1 MSEHFIM
8 IHVKLEI
15 EINDK
20 VMSESMQQLWLQ
32 NLYFISRNIK
42 IIYKLEEKTN
52 NNRNL
57 NHVFG
62 LSHPDTS
69 TKQTSVNK
77 CCRRLL
83 PLMTAVTCWAGHVIM
98 N

>member
-42 IIYKLEEKTN
+42 IIYKLEEKN
-52 NNRNL
+52 
-57 NHVFG
+57 
-62 LSHPDTS
+62 
-69 TKQTSVNK
+69 KQTIEILIMCLVCPTQIQVQNK
-77 CCRRLL
+77 RR
-83 PLMTAVTCWAGHVIM
+83 
-98 N
+98 

>member
-20 VMSESMQQLWLQ
+20 VMSVSVQQLWLQ

-52 NNRNL
+52 
-57 NHVFG
+57 
-62 LSHPDTS
+62 
-69 TKQTSVNK
+69 KQ
-77 CCRRLL
+77 
-83 PLMTAVTCWAGHVIM
+83 
-98 N
+98 

>member
-8 IHVKLEI
+8 IHIKLEI

-20 VMSESMQQLWLQ
+20 VMSKSVQQLWLQ

-52 NNRNL
+52 KTIEIL
-57 NHVFG
+57 IMCLVC
-62 LSHPDTS
+62 PT
-69 TKQTSVNK
+69 QVQEQNK
-77 CCRRLL
+77 RR
-83 PLMTAVTCWAGHVIM
+83 
-98 N
+98 

>member
-20 VMSESMQQLWLQ
+20 VSESMQQLWLQ

-52 NNRNL
+52 
-57 NHVFG
+57 
-62 LSHPDTS
+62 
-69 TKQTSVNK
+69 KQ
-77 CCRRLL
+77 
-83 PLMTAVTCWAGHVIM
+83 
-98 N
+98 

>member
-20 VMSESMQQLWLQ
+20 VMSENVQQLWLQ

-42 IIYKLEEKTN
+42 IIYKLKEKTN
-52 NNRNL
+52 
-57 NHVFG
+57 
-62 LSHPDTS
+62 
-69 TKQTSVNK
+69 KQ
-77 CCRRLL
+77 
-83 PLMTAVTCWAGHVIM
+83 
-98 N
+98 